1 MSKRSTIGWLVVIG
15 LCPLVGC
22 PDRGASTGDAAG
34 SGAAGRAVGA
44 PGAEPGAASAT
55 DEMAR
60 SRTLLVLL
68 GTGTPNADPD
78 RHGAATAVVVDGVPY
93 LVDFGPGVVRR
104 AAQARRDR
112 GIEALAVRNLK
123 IAFLTHLHSDH
134 TAGYPD
140 LILTPWVL
148 EREEPLE
155 VYGPPGLAAM
165 TGHILSAYNEDIE
178 LRLNGLEPTSSP
190 GWQVNVHEVEPGP
203 VYEDPRV
210 RVTAFRVPHG
220 SWEHAYGYRFETPD
234 RTVVI
239 SGDTGPCPDI
249 AEVCDG
255 CDVLVHEVYS
265 QAGWERREPEW
276 QRYHAA
282 FHTSAVQLA
291 GIARR
296 ARPGLLVLHH
306 QLLWGST
313 PEELLAEIRAAGY
326 DGPIAYGHDLDVF

>member
-1 MSKRSTIGWLVVIG
+1 MSERSAIARLAVAG
-15 LCPLVGC
+15 LCLLVGC
-22 PDRGASTGDAAG
+22 SDRRASTGGAAAG
-34 SGAAGRAVGA
+34 GAARTAADARPSGADTT
-44 PGAEPGAASAT
+44 AAAT
-55 DEMAR
+55 TAH
-60 SRTLLVLL
+60 SRTRLVLL

-78 RHGAATAVVVDGVPY
+78 RHGSATAVVVEGVPY

-104 AAQARRDR
+104 AARARRDR
-112 GIEALAVRNLK
+112 GIEALAVRNLR

-134 TAGYPD
+134 TVGYPD

-165 TGHILSAYNEDIE
+165 TEHILAAYGADIE

-190 GWQVNVHEVEPGP
+190 GWRVNVHEVEPGP
-203 VYEDPRV
+203 IYRDGRV
-210 RVTAFRVPHG
+210 RVIAFRVPHG
-220 SWEHAYGYRFETPD
+220 NWEHAYGYRFETPD
-234 RTVVI
+234 RTIVI
-239 SGDTGPCPDI
+239 SGDTGPFPKI
-249 AEVCDG
+249 AEICDG

-282 FHTSAVQLA
+282 FHTSAVELA
-291 GIARR
+291 GIALR
-296 ARPGLLVLHH
+296 ARPGLLVLYH

-313 PEELLAEIRAAGY
+313 PEGLVAEIRAAGY
-326 DGPIAYGHDLDVF
+326 EGPIAYGHDLDVY